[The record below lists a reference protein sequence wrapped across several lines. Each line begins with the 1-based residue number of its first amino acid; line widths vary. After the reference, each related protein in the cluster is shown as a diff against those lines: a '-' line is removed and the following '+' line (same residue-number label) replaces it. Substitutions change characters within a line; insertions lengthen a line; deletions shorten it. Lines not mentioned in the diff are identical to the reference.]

1 MRFAW
6 RECPARA
13 VPGLA
18 AGQRGS
24 PVEPLRVI
32 HDAYQRLLPG
42 DLGQQAQH
50 RKAGQE
56 PIRRRS
62 RGGGQGNSQGANRR
76 DAPAEC
82 AIVTPYM
89 AMSAK
94 PEKRTD
100 PMSSGFQ
107 QTRTGM
113 V

>member
-6 RECPARA
+6 RECHARA

-42 DLGQQAQH
+42 HLGQQAQH
-50 RKAGQE
+50 RKADQE

-62 RGGGQGNSQGANRR
+62 RSYAEGDPERIALRR
-76 DAPAEC
+76 RQMFEP
-82 AIVTPYM
+82 T
-89 AMSAK
+89 
-94 PEKRTD
+94 
-100 PMSSGFQ
+100 
-107 QTRTGM
+107 
-113 V
+113 